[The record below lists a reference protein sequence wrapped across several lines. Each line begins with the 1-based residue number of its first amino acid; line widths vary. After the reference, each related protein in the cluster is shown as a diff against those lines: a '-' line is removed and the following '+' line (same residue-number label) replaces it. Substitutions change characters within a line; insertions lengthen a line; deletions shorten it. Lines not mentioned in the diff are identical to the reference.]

1 MIRFVER
8 ENEKIQGLL
17 QLLQQSFETLSW
29 LIENAPAGETRRS
42 MIKAQGYLSVT
53 VDHMKELLK
62 EEEEEE
68 ETVEEFTK
76 FSRFR
81 T

>member
-17 QLLQQSFETLSW
+17 QSLLQSFETLSW

-42 MIKAQGYLSVT
+42 MIKAQGYLSAT

-68 ETVEEFTK
+68 AIEEFTK